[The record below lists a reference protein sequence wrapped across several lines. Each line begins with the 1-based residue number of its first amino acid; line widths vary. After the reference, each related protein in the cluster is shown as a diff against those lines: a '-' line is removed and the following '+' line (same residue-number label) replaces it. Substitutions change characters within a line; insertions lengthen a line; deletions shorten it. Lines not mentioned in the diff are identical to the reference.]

1 MENLTLV
8 FTKLD
13 PSVLSTTKP
22 PRSEARADAG
32 AGAGAGAGMRV
43 SLHPQAVAALEEAR
57 RAPAVHTLDAAGIR
71 ARRAAGREDALAE
84 PKEDV
89 AAALDVDA
97 DGVPCRLVRPAGSDP
112 DALAAA
118 LLYLHGGGFVLRRP
132 RDPRRPGPPP
142 GQPQRR
148 AVLAVDYLRPP
159 EHPFPAALVDSVTA
173 LDWLVAHA
181 ADRGVDGQH
190 VAVIGDSA
198 GANLGIGT
206 SLRRPGRLEAAV
218 LVYPFLD
225 PEAGSASVRLDAV
238 EAGPRRRAGSG
249 GTTWWWAQRLRPRP
263 RPRGRAPALH
273 AARRAAATWSRS
285 PERTRWSTRTWC
297 SWCAPATRR

>member
-1 MENLTLV
+1 M
-8 FTKLD
+8 
-13 PSVLSTTKP
+13 
-22 PRSEARADAG
+22 
-32 AGAGAGAGMRV
+32 
-43 SLHPQAVAALEEAR
+43 SLHPQAVAALEEWG

-71 ARRAAGREDALAE
+71 ARRAAGREDGLAE

-112 DALAAA
+112 DAPLAA
-118 LLYLHGGGFVLRRP
+118 LLYLHGGGFVLGDLETHDAQARRLAN
-132 RDPRRPGPPP
+132 RSG
-142 GQPQRR
+142 R
-148 AVLAVDYLRPP
+148 AVLAVDYRRPP

-225 PEAGSASVRLDAV
+225 PEAGSASYASTQGGLDRDDALWFWRHYLAGGPSGSDRVRDPEVAPLHSTRLGELPPTLVQIAGEDTLVDEDRAFAARARDLGADVTTLEYPGMVHGFWRHPAVFDAAGQALDDAVTWLDA
-238 EAGPRRRAGSG
+238 
-249 GTTWWWAQRLRPRP
+249 L
-263 RPRGRAPALH
+263 
-273 AARRAAATWSRS
+273 
-285 PERTRWSTRTWC
+285 
-297 SWCAPATRR
+297 